1 MKITL
6 RLIVSIIIAVAIVA
20 SVSSYFSVK
29 SEKERLGGSLEHRAW
44 LVAESLKESVSML
57 LAQGP
62 SKRLDKLVEKIS
74 TSEQVF
80 GVVIYDPSGNVVAV
94 STLLS
99 EKLPPKLD
107 IIFEQ
112 FEGNAGKGVYENV
125 SAMPMYMFA
134 LPVVDDDGIK
144 TGTIVI
150 FNDASYIDEY
160 LKDIWF
166 RNFLRVLANAL
177 LISVITLFVIRWSIM
192 GPISKMSEW
201 MINVRRGKTDEI
213 MKMPKEDLFA
223 PISKELSGMAKSL
236 AMARRAAEEEAR
248 LRQKAESIWTKERL
262 KEYVRS
268 KLGDKKFIVIANRE
282 PYMHVRYGKRIECI
296 RPASGMVT
304 AIDPLLKACGGL
316 WVAHGGGSADK
327 DTVDP
332 RNIVRVPPENPRYD
346 LKRVWLSQEE
356 EEGYYYGFS
365 NEGLWPLCHIAHAR
379 PVFRVDDWARY
390 QEVNVK
396 FARAIEDEIKGES
409 YIFIQDYHFSILP
422 RLIKEK
428 HPDTKVALFWHIPW
442 PNPEAFGICP
452 WKREIIHGMLG
463 ADIIGFHTQF
473 HCNNFLETV
482 DRTLECR
489 TDWEHFSTT
498 RMGHTTYVKPFPISV
513 DFTPEL
519 SMKET
524 PSKEEIFKNLGIKAS
539 LLGLGVDRVDY
550 TKGIP
555 ERFRTIERFLEKNP
569 EYLGIFTFVQI
580 GAPSRE
586 HIKRYHDL
594 LAEVESEAD
603 RINWKF
609 QAKGWKPIVF
619 IKRHLSHEEIEP
631 YYKRADVCIVN
642 ALHDGMNLV
651 AKEFVV
657 SREDEQGVLILSTF
671 TGAARE
677 LRDALLINPYDVEQ
691 TADMVKSALEMD
703 PEDQKLRMIRMRNV
717 VRENNIYKWAAD
729 IITDLTQIRSEQKS
743 S

>member
-6 RLIVSIIIAVAIVA
+6 HLIVSIIIAVVVVA
-20 SVSSYFSVK
+20 SISSYFSVH
-29 SEKERLGGSLEHRAW
+29 SEKERLGSELERRAW
-44 LVAESLKESVSML
+44 LVAESLKESVGSL
-57 LAQGP
+57 VTQGP

-80 GVVIYDPSGNVVAV
+80 GVVIYDPSGKVVAV
-94 STLLS
+94 SKLLS
-99 EKLPPKLD
+99 EKLPPRLN
-107 IIFEQ
+107 ILFEQ
-112 FEGNAGKGVYENV
+112 FEGNAGRGVYE
-125 SAMPMYMFA
+125 SISTMPMYLFA
-134 LPVVDDDGIK
+134 SPVFNDEGIK
-144 TGTIVI
+144 TSMIVI
-150 FNDASYIDEY
+150 FNDASYIDKY
-160 LKDIWF
+160 IKDIWF

-177 LISVITLFVIRWSIM
+177 LISVITLFVIRWSVM
-192 GPISKMSEW
+192 GPIAKMSEW
-201 MINVRRGKTDEI
+201 MKNVRKGKTDEI
-213 MKMPKEDLFA
+213 MNMPKEDLFA
-223 PISKELSGMAKSL
+223 PISKELAGMAKSL
-236 AMARRAAEEEAR
+236 AMARHAAEEEAR
-248 LRQKAESIWTKERL
+248 LRQNAESIWTKERL
-262 KEYVRS
+262 KEHVRS
-268 KLGDKKFIVIANRE
+268 KLGDKKLMVIANRE
-282 PYMHVRYGKRIECI
+282 PYMHVRRGKQIECI

-316 WVAHGGGSADK
+316 WIAHGGGNADK
-327 DTVDP
+327 DTVDSGD
-332 RNIVRVPPENPRYD
+332 IIRVPPENPRYD

-365 NEGLWPLCHIAHAR
+365 NEGLWPLCHIAHTR
-379 PVFRVDDWARY
+379 PVFCVDDWIRY

-396 FARAIEDEIKGES
+396 FARAIGDEINGES
-409 YIFIQDYHFSILP
+409 YLFVQDYHFSILP
-422 RLIKEK
+422 RLIKER
-428 HPDTKVALFWHIPW
+428 HPNTKVALFWHIPW

-513 DFTPEL
+513 DFSPEL
-519 SMKET
+519 FVKDIPT
-524 PSKEEIFKNLGIKAS
+524 KEEIFNNLGIKAS

-555 ERFRTIERFLEKNP
+555 ERFRTIERFFEKNP
-569 EYLGIFTFVQI
+569 GYRGIFTFVQI

-594 LAEVESEAD
+594 LTEVEAEAD

-657 SREDEQGVLILSTF
+657 SREDEHGVLILSTF

-691 TADMVKSALEMD
+691 TADMVKVALEMG

-729 IITDLTQIRSEQKS
+729 IITDLTQIRSEQKPS
-743 S
+743 

>member
-1 MKITL
+1 MKLTL
-6 RLIVSIIIAVAIVA
+6 RLIISIVITVAIVA
-20 SVSSYFSVK
+20 GVSSYLSVQ
-29 SEKERLGGSLEHRAW
+29 SEKERLGKSLEHRAW

-62 SKRLDKLVEKIS
+62 SKKLDKLVEKIS
-74 TSEQVF
+74 ANEQVF
-80 GVVIYDPSGNVVAV
+80 GVVIYDPSGTVVAV
-94 STLLS
+94 SKLLS
-99 EKLPPKLD
+99 EKLPPKLN
-107 IIFEQ
+107 IVFEN
-112 FEGNAGKGVYENV
+112 FEENESKGVYEKISSV
-125 SAMPMYMFA
+125 SMYMFV
-134 LPVVDDDGIK
+134 LPLFDDNGIR

-150 FNDASYIDEY
+150 FNDVSYIAEY
-160 LKDIWF
+160 IKNIWS
-166 RNFLRVLANAL
+166 RNFMRVLVNAL
-177 LISVITLFVIRWSIM
+177 LISIITLFVVKWSIM
-192 GPISKMSEW
+192 GPIAKMSEW
-201 MINVRRGKTDEI
+201 MNNVRKGKTDEI
-213 MKMPKEDLFA
+213 MNMPKEDLFA

-236 AMARRAAEEEAR
+236 ATARRAAEEEAR

-262 KEYVRS
+262 KEYVRL
-268 KLGDKKFIVIANRE
+268 KLGDKKLIVVANRE
-282 PYMHVRYGKRIECI
+282 PYMHVRHGKQIECI

-304 AIDPLLKACGGL
+304 AIDPLLKACDGL
-316 WVAHGGGSADK
+316 WVAHGGGTADR
-327 DTVDP
+327 DTVDS
-332 RNIVRVPPENPRYD
+332 RNIIRVPPENPRYD

-365 NEGLWPLCHIAHAR
+365 NEGLWPLCHIAHTR

-396 FARAIEDEIKGES
+396 FARTIGEEINGES

-422 RLIKEK
+422 RLIKER

-482 DRTLECR
+482 DRTLECQ
-489 TDWEHFSTT
+489 TDWEHFTT
-498 RMGHTTYVKPFPISV
+498 MRMGHTTHVKPFPISV
-513 DFTPEL
+513 DFSPEL
-519 SMKET
+519 FIKEI
-524 PSKEEIFKNLGIKAS
+524 PNKEEIFKNLGVKAS
-539 LLGLGVDRVDY
+539 ILGLGVDRVDY

-555 ERFRTIERFLEKNP
+555 ERFRAVERFLEKNS
-569 EYLGIFTFVQI
+569 EYLGMFTFVQI

-594 LAEVESEAD
+594 LAEVEAEAD

-609 QAKGWKPIVF
+609 HARGWKPIVF

-651 AKEFVV
+651 AKEFVA
-657 SREDEQGVLILSTF
+657 SRNDEHGVLILSTF
-671 TGAARE
+671 TGVARE
-677 LRDALLINPYDVEQ
+677 LRDALLINPYDIEQ
-691 TADMVKSALEMD
+691 TADMIKTALEMER
-703 PEDQKLRMIRMRNV
+703 EDQKLRMIRMRNV

-729 IITDLTQIRSEQKS
+729 IITDLTQIRNEQKTS
-743 S
+743 